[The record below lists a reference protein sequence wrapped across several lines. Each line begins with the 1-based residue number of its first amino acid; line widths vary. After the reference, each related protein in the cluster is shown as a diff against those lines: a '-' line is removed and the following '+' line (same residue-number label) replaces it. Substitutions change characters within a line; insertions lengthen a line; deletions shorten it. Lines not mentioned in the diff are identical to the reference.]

1 VGVVADLRASTQPLP
16 CAAAS
21 YGVKGVNG
29 IRTDDETTYREF
41 AAVHLQTLQRPAYL
55 LCGDWHA
62 AQDLVQTAL
71 VKMYAA
77 WPRLGDDVDRHAYV
91 RRVLVNTY
99 ISSRRRHWWRREV
112 SSSAVVDVAS
122 VPVDPDERESQ
133 RVLLLTLPPR
143 QRAVVVLRFWEDF
156 SVEQTAQALGIAA
169 GTVKSQ
175 TSEALKTLRITITE
189 QERSAP

>member
-1 VGVVADLRASTQPLP
+1 M
-16 CAAAS
+16 
-21 YGVKGVNG
+21 
-29 IRTDDETTYREF
+29 RTEDEARYREF
-41 AAVHLQTLQRPAYL
+41 AAAQLQALQRPAYL
-55 LCGDWHA
+55 LCGDWHG
-62 AQDLVQTAL
+62 AQDLVQTTL
-71 VKMYAA
+71 VKMYVT
-77 WPRLGDDVDRHAYV
+77 WSRLGADVDRHAYA
-91 RRVLVNTY
+91 RRVLVNAY

-112 SSSAVVDVAS
+112 STGTVVDAPS
-122 VPVDPDERESQ
+122 LTADSDERESQ
-133 RVLLLTLPPR
+133 RVLLLSLPPR